1 MGHDYA
7 VKQYSEQGF
16 LYIDDKADSTF
27 RSKISVTVN
36 DHDINYVMLKQN
48 DLFISQL
55 RYYLKKVVLD
65 LKILNAKKSYLKL
78 SVIRYLLLYVHL
90 ILLGS
95 TFER

>member
-7 VKQYSEQGF
+7 VKQYNEQGF

-55 RYYLKKVVLD
+55 RYYFEKGCFRFKNLKCKEVLF
-65 LKILNAKKSYLKL
+65 KTISY
-78 SVIRYLLLYVHL
+78 
-90 ILLGS
+90 
-95 TFER
+95 